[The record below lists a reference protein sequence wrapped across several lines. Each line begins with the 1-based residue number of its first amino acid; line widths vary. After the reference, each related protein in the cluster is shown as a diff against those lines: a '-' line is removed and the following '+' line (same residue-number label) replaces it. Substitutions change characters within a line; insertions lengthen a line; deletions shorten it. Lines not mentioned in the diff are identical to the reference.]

1 MLAKAASF
9 SRKAS
14 ASEEPAPL
22 MEKSSS
28 SMGGKKFGRL
38 LSFSKK
44 GQKKS
49 TAALVENAVRAP
61 TPHTPEMQQSA
72 KRLSAAAVGG
82 EYDAA
87 ISAMDEAAAIAAA
100 EAEAAEKQ
108 KAAEKAEAAA
118 AAAAE
123 EAARAEEEAAAAKA
137 KAESTAWVNSINE
150 GWKEWTSS
158 REVNAPETEAAAG
171 SAATDTQEARL
182 VADTS
187 RGKSGLKAWL
197 ARHQGLLLLALLLA
211 AALVVGLWHV
221 LQEVP
226 PPPPPPLLK
235 AHEKALQGLVDCA
248 KKVPEVAQKA
258 PARVYVELGRT
269 MARRPDLLWLAGSLG
284 SWLRRALGTGCARA
298 QRGRAVRPCGPDG
311 VVDRAAVLALP
322 WPAVCSAHVLS
333 CPRTLS
339 PAPFQVVKALLK
351 VFKVQRD

>member
-14 ASEEPAPL
+14 ASEEPVPL
-22 MEKSSS
+22 MKKSSS

-61 TPHTPEMQQSA
+61 TPSTPEMQQSA
-72 KRLSAAAVGG
+72 KRLTAAAVGG

-100 EAEAAEKQ
+100 EAAAAEKQ
-108 KAAEKAEAAA
+108 KAAEEA
-118 AAAAE
+118 

-137 KAESTAWVNSINE
+137 KAESAAWVNSIKE

-158 REVNAPETEAAAG
+158 REVKAPETEAAAG

-197 ARHQGLLLLALLLA
+197 ARHQELLLLALLLA

-221 LQEVP
+221 LEEVP

-258 PARVYVELGRT
+258 PARVFVELGRT

-284 SWLRRALGTGCARA
+284 SWLRRALGTGRARA

-311 VVDRAAVLALP
+311 VVDRTAVLPLP
-322 WPAVCSAHVLS
+322 WPDVCSRAHVLS